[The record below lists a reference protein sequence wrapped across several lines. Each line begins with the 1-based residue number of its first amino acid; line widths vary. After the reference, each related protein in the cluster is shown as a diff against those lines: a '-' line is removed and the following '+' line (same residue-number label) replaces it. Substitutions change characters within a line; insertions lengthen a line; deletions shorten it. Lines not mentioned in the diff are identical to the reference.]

1 MKRNK
6 VKFITRIKMVRKT
19 MNILLRVTSEN
30 NEGFSSSVIFKTFSN
45 AAKALGF
52 TEQGIGKAYRS
63 KKSSMKNLSGKY
75 DFEWL
80 EPVEPKQEPKQEP
93 SPKPKPGTEPKRN
106 LKLGLVKDFKTL
118 NCFICEEPLT
128 YEDRVRDGNTVEM
141 LNKDG
146 EVIRNTY
153 FDSIYHI
160 RNGMR
165 ICRNAL
171 IYAANRGNNIIV
183 RGYEAIFK
191 VWWHNSHS
199 DCFEKRK
206 NDKII
211 KRRKKEQQ
219 EWEDKM
225 SDPIKQEEYH
235 RSKEREEREEK
246 ELRAKQREEII
257 AAIRGGLPYKH
268 LLEDFTNE
276 IRMLIE
282 KEEEAK
288 LCRDIKAGLPFSEE
302 VANRLGML
310 EYAKR
315 YTSSH
320 TDEKDFKNLK
330 ELRENG
336 KLKAIIRT

>member
-6 VKFITRIKMVRKT
+6 VKFITPIEMIRKA
-19 MNILLRVTSEN
+19 MNISLRVTSEN
-30 NEGFSSSVIFKTFSN
+30 NKKFSSPVIFKTFSD

-52 TEQGIGKAYRS
+52 TEQGIGKAYHS
-63 KKSSMKNLSGKY
+63 KKSSMKNSSGKY

-80 EPVEPKQEPKQEP
+80 EPEEPKQEPKQEP
-93 SPKPKPGTEPKRN
+93 SPKPKPGTAPKRN
-106 LKLGLVKDFKTL
+106 LKLGLVKDSKTL

-128 YEDRVRDGNTVEM
+128 YEDRVRDRNTVEM
-141 LNKDG
+141 LNKGG

-153 FDSIYHI
+153 YDSICHI
-160 RNGMR
+160 HKGTR

-171 IYAANRGNNIIV
+171 IYAANRGNDIIV
-183 RGYEAIFK
+183 RGDGAIFK

-206 NDKII
+206 KDKVL

-225 SDPIKQEEYH
+225 SVPVKREEYY
-235 RSKEREEREEK
+235 RSKEREEQEEK

-257 AAIRGGLPYKH
+257 AAIREGLPYKH
-268 LLEDFTNE
+268 LLEDCTNE

-288 LCRDIKAGLPFSEE
+288 FYRDIEAGLPFSEE

-310 EYAKR
+310 EKRLQELKRIKREWKAK
-315 YTSSH
+315 
-320 TDEKDFKNLK
+320 
-330 ELRENG
+330 G
-336 KLKAIIRT
+336 

>member
-1 MKRNK
+1 
-6 VKFITRIKMVRKT
+6 MVRKAT
-19 MNILLRVTSEN
+19 NILLRVTSQN
-30 NEGFSSSVIFKTFSN
+30 NERFSSPVIFKTFSD

-52 TEQGIGKAYRS
+52 TEQIIGKAYRS
-63 KKSSMKNLSGKY
+63 KKPSMKNSRGKY

-80 EPVEPKQEPKQEP
+80 EPEEP
-93 SPKPKPGTEPKRN
+93 SPKPKPGTASKRN
-106 LKLGLVKDFKTL
+106 LKLGLVKDSKTL
-118 NCFICEEPLT
+118 NCFTCEEPIT

-146 EVIRNTY
+146 KVIHNTY
-153 FDSIYHI
+153 YDSIYHI
-160 RNGMR
+160 HKGTR

-171 IYAANRGNNIIV
+171 IYTANRGNDIIV
-183 RGYEAIFK
+183 RGDGAIFK

-206 NDKII
+206 KDKIL

-225 SDPIKQEEYH
+225 SDSVKREEYY
-235 RSKEREEREEK
+235 RLKEREEQEEK

-268 LLEDFTNE
+268 LLEDCTNG

-288 LCRDIKAGLPFSEE
+288 FYKDIKAGLPFSEE
-302 VANRLGML
+302 VANRLSML

-315 YTSSH
+315 YVNNH
-320 TDEKDFKNLK
+320 IDEKRFQ

>member
-6 VKFITRIKMVRKT
+6 VKFITPIKMVRKA

-30 NEGFSSSVIFKTFSN
+30 NERFSSPVIFKAFSD
-45 AAKALGF
+45 AAKELGF

-63 KKSSMKNLSGKY
+63 KKSSMKNSSGKY

-80 EPVEPKQEPKQEP
+80 EPEEPKQEP
-93 SPKPKPGTEPKRN
+93 SPTPKPGTAPKRN
-106 LKLGLVKDFKTL
+106 LKLGLVKDSKTL

-128 YEDRVRDGNTVEM
+128 YEDGVRDRNTVEM

-146 EVIRNTY
+146 EVIHNTY
-153 FDSIYHI
+153 CDSIYHI
-160 RNGMR
+160 HKGTR

-171 IYAANRGNNIIV
+171 IYAANRGNDIIV
-183 RGYEAIFK
+183 RGDEAIFK

-199 DCFEKRK
+199 DLFEKRK
-206 NDKII
+206 KDKLLE
-211 KRRKKEQQ
+211 RREKEQQ

-225 SDPIKQEEYH
+225 SDPVKREEYY
-235 RSKEREEREEK
+235 RLKERKEQEVK

-257 AAIRGGLPYKH
+257 ADIRGGLPYKH
-268 LLEDFTNE
+268 LLEHCTNE

-288 LCRDIKAGLPFSEE
+288 FYRDIEAGLPFSEE
-302 VANRLGML
+302 VANRLVML

-315 YTSSH
+315 YVNNH
-320 TDEKDFKNLK
+320 IDEKRLQELK
-330 ELRENG
+330 RIKREW
-336 KLKAIIRT
+336 KAKG

>member
-1 MKRNK
+1 
-6 VKFITRIKMVRKT
+6 MVRKAT
-19 MNILLRVTSEN
+19 NILLRVTSEN
-30 NEGFSSSVIFKTFSN
+30 NEKFSSPVIFKTFSD

-63 KKSSMKNLSGKY
+63 KKSSMKNSSGKY

-80 EPVEPKQEPKQEP
+80 ELEEPKQEPKQET
-93 SPKPKPGTEPKRN
+93 SPKPKSGTEPKRN
-106 LKLGLVKDFKTL
+106 LKLELVKDSKTL

-153 FDSIYHI
+153 YDSIYHI
-160 RNGMR
+160 HKGTR

-171 IYAANRGNNIIV
+171 IYAANRGNDIIV
-183 RGYEAIFK
+183 RGDEAIFK
-191 VWWHNSHS
+191 VWCHNSHS

-206 NDKII
+206 KDKLLE
-211 KRRKKEQQ
+211 RQKKEQQ

-225 SDPIKQEEYH
+225 SDPVKREEYY
-235 RSKEREEREEK
+235 RSKEREEQEEK

-268 LLEDFTNE
+268 LLEDCTNE

-288 LCRDIKAGLPFSEE
+288 FYRDIEAGLPFSEE

-315 YTSSH
+315 YTSNH
-320 TDEKDFKNLK
+320 INEKRLQELK
-330 ELRENG
+330 RIKREW
-336 KLKAIIRT
+336 KAKGNN

>member
-1 MKRNK
+1 
-6 VKFITRIKMVRKT
+6 MVRKAT
-19 MNILLRVTSEN
+19 NILLRVTSEN
-30 NEGFSSSVIFKTFSN
+30 NEKFSSPVIFKTFYD

-52 TEQGIGKAYRS
+52 TEQGIGKAYHS
-63 KKSSMKNLSGKY
+63 KKSSMKNSSGKY
-75 DFEWL
+75 HFEWL
-80 EPVEPKQEPKQEP
+80 EPEEPKQEH
-93 SPKPKPGTEPKRN
+93 SPKPKPGTAPKRN
-106 LKLGLVKDFKTL
+106 LKLGLVKDSKTL

-153 FDSIYHI
+153 YDSIYHI
-160 RNGMR
+160 HKGMR

-171 IYAANRGNNIIV
+171 IYAANHGNDIIV
-183 RGYEAIFK
+183 RGDGAIFK

-206 NDKII
+206 KDKIL
-211 KRRKKEQQ
+211 KRRKKKQQ

-225 SDPIKQEEYH
+225 SDPVKREEYY
-235 RSKEREEREEK
+235 RSKEREEQEEK

-268 LLEDFTNE
+268 LLEDCTNE

-288 LCRDIKAGLPFSEE
+288 FYRDIEAGLPFSEE
-302 VANRLGML
+302 VTNRLGML

-315 YTSSH
+315 YTSNH
-320 TDEKDFKNLK
+320 IDEKRL
-330 ELRENG
+330 
-336 KLKAIIRT
+336 

>member
-6 VKFITRIKMVRKT
+6 VKFITPIKMVRKAT
-19 MNILLRVTSEN
+19 NILLRVTSEN
-30 NEGFSSSVIFKTFSN
+30 NERFSSPVIFKTFSN
-45 AAKALGF
+45 AVKALGF

-63 KKSSMKNLSGKY
+63 KKSSMKNSSGKY

-80 EPVEPKQEPKQEP
+80 EPEEPKQEPKQEP

-106 LKLGLVKDFKTL
+106 LKLGLVKDSKTL

-146 EVIRNTY
+146 DVIRHTY
-153 FDSIYHI
+153 YDSIYHI
-160 RNGMR
+160 HKGTR
-165 ICRNAL
+165 ICRNTL
-171 IYAANRGNNIIV
+171 IYAADRGNDIII
-183 RGYEAIFK
+183 RGDGAIFK

-206 NDKII
+206 KDKIL

-225 SDPIKQEEYH
+225 SDPVKREEYH
-235 RSKEREEREEK
+235 RSKEREEQEEK

-268 LLEDFTNE
+268 VLEDYTNE

-288 LCRDIKAGLPFSEE
+288 FYRDIEAGLPFSEE

-310 EYAKR
+310 EYAQR
-315 YTSSH
+315 YTSNH
-320 TDEKDFKNLK
+320 IKKKGLQELK
-330 ELRENG
+330 RIKREW
-336 KLKAIIRT
+336 KAKGNN

>member
-6 VKFITRIKMVRKT
+6 VKFITPIKMVRKAT
-19 MNILLRVTSEN
+19 NILLRVASEN
-30 NEGFSSSVIFKTFSN
+30 NERFSSPVIFKTFSD

-52 TEQGIGKAYRS
+52 NEQEIGKAYRS
-63 KKSSMKNLSGKY
+63 KKSSMKNSSGKY

-80 EPVEPKQEPKQEP
+80 EPEEPKQEP
-93 SPKPKPGTEPKRN
+93 SPKPKPGTAPKRN
-106 LKLGLVKDFKTL
+106 LKLGLVKDSKTL

-153 FDSIYHI
+153 YDSIYHI
-160 RNGMR
+160 HKRTR
-165 ICRNAL
+165 ICTNAL
-171 IYAANRGNNIIV
+171 IYAANRGNDIVV
-183 RGYEAIFK
+183 RGDGAIFK
-191 VWWHNSHS
+191 VSWHTSHS

-206 NDKII
+206 KDKLLE
-211 KRRKKEQQ
+211 RRKKEQQ

-225 SDPIKQEEYH
+225 SDPVKREEYY
-235 RSKEREEREEK
+235 RSKEREEQEEK

-257 AAIRGGLPYKH
+257 AAIRGGLLYKH
-268 LLEDFTNE
+268 LLEDCTNE

-288 LCRDIKAGLPFSEE
+288 FYRDIEAGLPFSEE

-315 YTSSH
+315 YTSNH
-320 TDEKDFKNLK
+320 IHEKRLQKHK
-330 ELRENG
+330 RIKREE
-336 KLKAIIRT
+336 KAKGNN

>member
-1 MKRNK
+1 MKGNK
-6 VKFITRIKMVRKT
+6 VKFITPIKMVRKAT
-19 MNILLRVTSEN
+19 NILLRVTSEN
-30 NEGFSSSVIFKTFSN
+30 NERFSSTVIFKTFSN

-63 KKSSMKNLSGKY
+63 KKSSMKNSSGKY

-80 EPVEPKQEPKQEP
+80 EQEESKQEPKQES

-106 LKLGLVKDFKTL
+106 LKLGLVKDSKTL

-146 EVIRNTY
+146 DVIRHTY
-153 FDSIYHI
+153 YDSIYHI
-160 RNGMR
+160 HKGTR

-171 IYAANRGNNIIV
+171 IYAANRGNDIIV
-183 RGYEAIFK
+183 RGDGAIFK

-206 NDKII
+206 KDKLLG
-211 KRRKKEQQ
+211 RRKKEQQ

-225 SDPIKQEEYH
+225 SDPVKQEEYY
-235 RSKEREEREEK
+235 RSKEREEQEEK

-268 LLEDFTNE
+268 LLEDCNNE

-288 LCRDIKAGLPFSEE
+288 FYRDIEARLPFSEE

-315 YTSSH
+315 YTSNH
-320 TDEKDFKNLK
+320 IDEKRLQGLK
-330 ELRENG
+330 RIKRE
-336 KLKAIIRT
+336 

>member
-6 VKFITRIKMVRKT
+6 VKFITPIKMVRKAT
-19 MNILLRVTSEN
+19 NILLRVTSEN
-30 NEGFSSSVIFKTFSN
+30 NEKFSSPVIFKTFSD

-63 KKSSMKNLSGKY
+63 KKSSMKNSSVKY

-80 EPVEPKQEPKQEP
+80 EPEEPKQEPKQEP
-93 SPKPKPGTEPKRN
+93 SPKPKPGTAPKRN
-106 LKLGLVKDFKTL
+106 LKLGLVKDSKTL

-153 FDSIYHI
+153 YDSIYHI
-160 RNGMR
+160 HKGTR

-171 IYAANRGNNIIV
+171 IYAAIHGNDIIV
-183 RGYEAIFK
+183 RGDGAIFK

-206 NDKII
+206 KDKLSE
-211 KRRKKEQQ
+211 RRKKEQQ

-225 SDPIKQEEYH
+225 SDPVK
-235 RSKEREEREEK
+235 
-246 ELRAKQREEII
+246 
-257 AAIRGGLPYKH
+257 
-268 LLEDFTNE
+268 
-276 IRMLIE
+276 
-282 KEEEAK
+282 
-288 LCRDIKAGLPFSEE
+288 
-302 VANRLGML
+302 
-310 EYAKR
+310 
-315 YTSSH
+315 
-320 TDEKDFKNLK
+320 
-330 ELRENG
+330 
-336 KLKAIIRT
+336 

>member
-1 MKRNK
+1 M
-6 VKFITRIKMVRKT
+6 
-19 MNILLRVTSEN
+19 
-30 NEGFSSSVIFKTFSN
+30 
-45 AAKALGF
+45 LGF

-63 KKSSMKNLSGKY
+63 KKSSIKNSSGKY

-80 EPVEPKQEPKQEP
+80 EPEEPEQEPKQEP
-93 SPKPKPGTEPKRN
+93 SPKPKPGTAPKRN
-106 LKLGLVKDFKTL
+106 LKLGLVKDSKTL

-128 YEDRVRDGNTVEM
+128 YEDSVRDGNTVEM

-153 FDSIYHI
+153 YDSIYHI
-160 RNGMR
+160 HKGTR

-171 IYAANRGNNIIV
+171 IYAANRGNDIIV
-183 RGYEAIFK
+183 RGDGAIFK

-199 DCFEKRK
+199 NCFEKRK
-206 NDKII
+206 KDKLLE
-211 KRRKKEQQ
+211 RRKREQQ

-225 SDPIKQEEYH
+225 SNPVKREEYY
-235 RSKEREEREEK
+235 RSKEREEQEEK

-257 AAIRGGLPYKH
+257 AAIRGGFPYKH
-268 LLEDFTNE
+268 LLEDCTNE

-288 LCRDIKAGLPFSEE
+288 FYRDIKAGLPFSEE
-302 VANRLGML
+302 IANRLGML

-315 YTSSH
+315 YTSNH
-320 TDEKDFKNLK
+320 IDKKDCKNLK

>member
-6 VKFITRIKMVRKT
+6 VKFITPIKMVRKAT
-19 MNILLRVTSEN
+19 NILLRVTSEN
-30 NEGFSSSVIFKTFSN
+30 NERFSSPVIFKTFSD

-63 KKSSMKNLSGKY
+63 KKSSMKNSSGKY

-80 EPVEPKQEPKQEP
+80 EPEEP
-93 SPKPKPGTEPKRN
+93 SPKPKPGTAPKRS
-106 LKLGLVKDFKTL
+106 LKLGLVKDSKTL
-118 NCFICEEPLT
+118 NCFICEEPLS
-128 YEDRVRDGNTVEM
+128 YEDRVKDGNTVEM
-141 LNKDG
+141 LIKDG
-146 EVIRNTY
+146 KVIHNTY
-153 FDSIYHI
+153 YDSIHCI
-160 RNGMR
+160 HKGTR

-171 IYAANRGNNIIV
+171 IYAANRGNDIIV
-183 RGYEAIFK
+183 RGDGAIFK

-206 NDKII
+206 KDKLLE
-211 KRRKKEQQ
+211 RQKKKQQ

-225 SDPIKQEEYH
+225 SDPVKREEYY
-235 RSKEREEREEK
+235 RLKEREEQEEK

-257 AAIRGGLPYKH
+257 AAIRGGLLYKH
-268 LLEDFTNE
+268 LLEDCTNE

-288 LCRDIKAGLPFSEE
+288 FYRDIEAGLPFSEE

-315 YTSSH
+315 YTSNH
-320 TDEKDFKNLK
+320 IDEERLQ

>member
-1 MKRNK
+1 
-6 VKFITRIKMVRKT
+6 MVRKAT
-19 MNILLRVTSEN
+19 NILLGVTSEN
-30 NEGFSSSVIFKTFSN
+30 NEKYSSPVIFKTFSD

-63 KKSSMKNLSGKY
+63 KKSSMKNSSGKY

-80 EPVEPKQEPKQEP
+80 ELEEPKQEPKQEP
-93 SPKPKPGTEPKRN
+93 CPKLKPDTAPKRN
-106 LKLGLVKDFKTL
+106 LKLGLVKDSKTL

-128 YEDRVRDGNTVEM
+128 YEDRVKDGITVVM

-146 EVIRNTY
+146 EVICNTY
-153 FDSIYHI
+153 YNSIYHI
-160 RNGMR
+160 HKGMR
-165 ICRNAL
+165 IHRNAL
-171 IYAANRGNNIIV
+171 IYATNLGNDIIV
-183 RGYEAIFK
+183 RGDGAIFK

-206 NDKII
+206 KDKLLE
-211 KRRKKEQQ
+211 RRKKEQQ

-225 SDPIKQEEYH
+225 SNPVKQKEYY
-235 RSKEREEREEK
+235 RSKEREEQEDK

-268 LLEDFTNE
+268 LLKDCTNE
-276 IRMLIE
+276 IRMLVE

-288 LCRDIKAGLPFSEE
+288 FYRDIEAGLPFSEE

-315 YTSSH
+315 YTSNH
-320 TDEKDFKNLK
+320 IDEKKLQELK
-330 ELRENG
+330 RIKREW
-336 KLKAIIRT
+336 KAKGNN

>member
-6 VKFITRIKMVRKT
+6 VKFITLIIKMARKST
-19 MNILLRVTSEN
+19 NILLRVTSEN
-30 NEGFSSSVIFKTFSN
+30 NERFSSPVIFETFSD
-45 AAKALGF
+45 AAKALRF

-63 KKSSMKNLSGKY
+63 KKSSMKNSSGKY
-75 DFEWL
+75 NFEWL
-80 EPVEPKQEPKQEP
+80 EPEEPKQEP
-93 SPKPKPGTEPKRN
+93 SPKPKLGTAPKRN
-106 LKLGLVKDFKTL
+106 LKLGLLKDSKTL

-146 EVIRNTY
+146 EVIHNTY
-153 FDSIYHI
+153 CDSIYHI
-160 RNGMR
+160 HKGTR
-165 ICRNAL
+165 ICRNAI
-171 IYAANRGNNIIV
+171 IYAVNHGNDIIIRGD
-183 RGYEAIFK
+183 GAIFK

-206 NDKII
+206 KDKIL
-211 KRRKKEQQ
+211 KRRIKEQQ

-225 SDPIKQEEYH
+225 SDPVKREEYY
-235 RSKEREEREEK
+235 RLKEREEQEEK

-257 AAIRGGLPYKH
+257 AAIREGLPYKH
-268 LLEDFTNE
+268 VLEDCTNE

-288 LCRDIKAGLPFSEE
+288 FYRDIEAGLPFSEE

-315 YTSSH
+315 YTSNH
-320 TDEKDFKNLK
+320 IDKKRLQELK
-330 ELRENG
+330 RIKREW
-336 KLKAIIRT
+336 KAKGNN